1 MSDFYHRFRA
11 EVTAGGAVDEAVSPM
26 ATRNGKTTGI
36 IMEISALPAAVI
48 I

>member
-1 MSDFYHRFRA
+1 MKPFRFESDGQSANNIETGNIR
-11 EVTAGGAVDEAVSPM
+11 
-26 ATRNGKTTGI
+26 KTTGI